1 MKYFFK
7 SKACIKGMSLLK
19 YLQIP
24 WTPAKFTTAEAGA
37 GVTGCAAFFTKPS
50 NYEPDGRE

>member
-1 MKYFFK
+1 
-7 SKACIKGMSLLK
+7 MSLLK